1 MWPDCLSSVLAPAAA
16 LDTCTAFLR
25 AESKL
30 HTALLMGGWRG
41 LVGLEGRGGSQI
53 MGLFTNWGG
62 ACILRSTLHTQA
74 VSTVPPL
81 QLLVPPEHVN
91 IIGQSGCVYLSTS
104 NNSLGVLRDVSKNAS
119 IFSFI
124 AVYKRTF
131 SGTLCGYCSLLSS
144 V

>member
-1 MWPDCLSSVLAPAAA
+1 MTIQPAEAAAPGQPELSRVRLENVARLSQLGAGSSGRTKDYVAA

-30 HTALLMGGWRG
+30 HTALLMGDWRG
-41 LVGLEGRGGSQI
+41 LEGGGSQI

-104 NNSLGVLRDVSKNAS
+104 NNSLGVLRDV
-119 IFSFI
+119 
-124 AVYKRTF
+124 
-131 SGTLCGYCSLLSS
+131 
-144 V
+144 

>member
-1 MWPDCLSSVLAPAAA
+1 MWPDCLSSVLSPAAA

-30 HTALLMGGWRG
+30 HTALLMGA
-41 LVGLEGRGGSQI
+41 RGGGGGQI
-53 MGLFTNWGG
+53 MGLFTNCGG

-74 VSTVPPL
+74 VPTAPPL
-81 QLLVPPEHVN
+81 QLLATPEHVN

-104 NNSLGVLRDVSKNAS
+104 DNSLGVLRDVSKNAS

-124 AVYKRTF
+124 AVYKLTF